1 MVCQDDR
8 KMAQVLQ
15 SPPKC
20 LKILIAIKD
29 IGAETC
35 ERAKKLGITI
45 KYFEEVE
52 TMGAASQLP
61 ELVSLYGILSVYLSV
76 PLLPC

>member
-1 MVCQDDR
+1 MCQDDR

-20 LKILIAIKD
+20 LKILIAIRD
-29 IGAETC
+29 ISPETLD
-35 ERAKKLGITI
+35 RAKKLGITI

-61 ELVSLYGILSVYLSV
+61 ELVSSYLSIV
-76 PLLPC
+76 L

>member
-8 KMAQVLQ
+8 KMAQLLET
-15 SPPKC
+15 PPKC

-29 IGAETC
+29 IGPETSD
-35 ERAKKLGITI
+35 RAKKLGITI

-52 TMGAASQLP
+52 TMGAAAHLP
-61 ELVSLYGILSVYLSV
+61 EVVS
-76 PLLPC
+76 